1 MKTFTVAL
9 SLTLYF
15 YLIYGPTGRVYSSSE
30 RNYDDEQ
37 CKAWLVQSIPTD
49 MPHLPLVPGVLS
61 TADVFRWLAGNSSRS
76 LDIIAQY
83 WQLIAHPQDPRSGD
97 YGYSKDDMH
106 RFGANDGYEV
116 YRELEN
122 AADRNISI
130 RFLQHSGVYPDYT
143 EESSTLALGRPNVKN
158 VTLLLKDWWGSGIVH
173 AKVWISDSRDVYI
186 GSANNDWKSLT
197 QVKEVGIYLAGCP
210 RIAREVEIYYD
221 NLWKLAHLNSSAY
234 TKSVWDQPWQTVRK
248 VPVGHIFSTEKKG
261 AGMQVIRYFFSI
273 SVPKNFSKL
282 LVVISPLPKYV
293 EVKHV
298 TGYPVLSDPDM
309 FHVSI
314 ETPGRNYSTS
324 QPQSSYLSF
333 APPELLFGKYQ
344 TDEQAWVDTIKSVGN
359 GATVRIN
366 TMDWLGQSQYMSQT
380 VYWSSLSSAV
390 SEVVYSKNA
399 KVKLLVAYWAHFINS
414 TDKYLKSLLYAN
426 NLCSSSKYNC
436 RGKVEIK
443 YYMVQGF
450 NLTGPAIL
458 NGSTTGNI
466 YPGYTRVNHGKYA
479 VSDVRAHIG
488 TSNLIWD
495 YFYSTAGVS
504 FGTYNLAIVSQ
515 LQEIFDADWNSPYA
529 VPVEPLEEGHAF
541 SS

>member
-1 MKTFTVAL
+1 MKTCAIPL
-9 SLTLYF
+9 LLTLYF
-15 YLIYGPTGRVYSSSE
+15 LLIYNPTGRVHSSSDG
-30 RNYDDEQ
+30 NYDDGQ

-49 MPHLPLVPGVLS
+49 MPHLSLVPGVLS
-61 TADVFRWLAGNSSRS
+61 TADVFRWLAGNSSRR

-83 WQLIAHPQDPRSGD
+83 WQLVAHPKDPRSGD
-97 YGYSKDDMH
+97 YGYSEDDMR
-106 RFGANDGYEV
+106 RFGANEGFEV
-116 YRELEN
+116 HQALEN

-130 RFLQHSGVYPDYT
+130 RLLQHSGVYPDYI
-143 EESSTLALGRPNVKN
+143 EEPSALASGRPNVKN

-173 AKVWISDSRDVYI
+173 AKVWISDSQDVYI

-197 QVKEVGIYLAGCP
+197 QVKEVGIYLVGCP
-210 RIAREVEIYYD
+210 RIAENVEIYYN
-221 NLWKLAHLNSSAY
+221 NLWKLAHLNSSTY
-234 TKSVWDQPWQTVRK
+234 TNSVWDQQWQTVRK
-248 VPVGHIFSTEKKG
+248 VPCWSHFLH
-261 AGMQVIRYFFSI
+261 
-273 SVPKNFSKL
+273 PKDRCR
-282 LVVISPLPKYV
+282 SPLPKYV
-293 EVKHV
+293 KVKHV
-298 TGYPVLSDPDM
+298 TGYPVLSDPDI

-314 ETPGRNYSTS
+314 KTPGRNYSTS

-359 GATVRIN
+359 GATVSIS

-380 VYWSSLSSAV
+380 VYWSSLSSAI
-390 SEVVYSKNA
+390 SEVVFSKQA
-399 KVKLLVAYWAHFINS
+399 KVKLLVAYWAHFINN
-414 TDKYLKSLLYAN
+414 TDVYLKSLLYTN
-426 NLCSSSKYNC
+426 NLCSSSKYNKC
-436 RGKVEIK
+436 HGKVEIK
-443 YYMVQGF
+443 YYMVPGF
-450 NLTGPAIL
+450 NLTGPATQK
-458 NGSTTGNI
+458 GMATGNI

-504 FGTYNLAIVSQ
+504 FGTYNSAIVSQ

-529 VPVEPLEEGHAF
+529 VPVEPLEDGHAY